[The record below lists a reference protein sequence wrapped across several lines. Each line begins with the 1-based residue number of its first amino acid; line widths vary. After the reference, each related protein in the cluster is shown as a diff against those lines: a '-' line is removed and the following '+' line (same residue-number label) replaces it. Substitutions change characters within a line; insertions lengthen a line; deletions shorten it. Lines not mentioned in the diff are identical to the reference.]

1 MKRPLHV
8 WSVFGLVSVI
18 LVASAGWFSV
28 RYVRNEEARIRAQL
42 SSEQDQSIRLALWRM
57 DSLVIPLI
65 ASEAAK
71 TPESFESTGV
81 VFVGD
86 ATSVTNSSR
95 YVLLNF
101 QACTDGSVTSPQAV
115 ITNLQ
120 EEEEQSQQQVA
131 FEPLN
136 TLERLAELQQNLNVA
151 KLTSLLPEA
160 PVISGQF
167 DVVANGYFDNNGSN
181 IVQNNAVYPPAVK
194 GQRSEKVIAD
204 YNTRQVRLQ
213 QLAQQ
218 NAIDNYPMTM
228 SPLTSIGTSQPLW
241 LDGRLIIARRAR
253 VGGLD
258 VVQGVWLDWDA
269 LRRDLLEEIDDL
281 FPEARLEPII
291 AADTET
297 TGNVLAAIPVALLV
311 DDVVVARSGWS
322 NQTVALIGAWLGLV
336 VAIGSVGYLLYA
348 VSSLSERRAAFVSA
362 VTHELRT
369 PLTTFQ
375 LYSDMLAE
383 GVIQDPQQKKE
394 YLETLRS
401 EATRLGHLVENVL
414 AYARL
419 ENRPRAPQ
427 QLISF
432 ADLMQQIIPRLKQ
445 RTVSIDGTFQSPTDF
460 PEVQVKVDASVI
472 EQILFNLIDNA
483 CKYGVR
489 RENAVIGIETTIEGK
504 CVHVDVFDNGPGI
517 DPQVK
522 GRLFQPFSKS
532 DREAAATVPGLGL
545 GLSLSLGLAKQQ
557 GGSLTLV
564 DTSKP
569 GARFRLEL
577 PVQATP

>member
-8 WSVFGLVSVI
+8 WSVFSLVSVI

-28 RYVRNEEARIRAQL
+28 RYVRNEEARIQAQL

-65 ASEAAK
+65 AAEAAK
-71 TPESFESTGV
+71 SPESFESQGV

-86 ATSVTNSSR
+86 AAPVTNSSR

-101 QACTDGSVTSPQAV
+101 QACTDGSVTSPQVVVSQLASDPE
-115 ITNLQ
+115 LQ
-120 EEEEQSQQQVA
+120 QQQVA
-131 FEPLN
+131 IEPLN
-136 TLERLAELQQNLNVA
+136 AQERLSELQQSLNVVE
-151 KLTSLLPEA
+151 LTSLLPEA
-160 PVISGQF
+160 PVITGQF
-167 DVVANGYFDNNGSN
+167 DVAANGYYDNSGSN
-181 IVQNNAVYPPAVK
+181 VFQNDDANPPAIK

-213 QLAQQ
+213 QLVQQ
-218 NAIDNYPMTM
+218 NAISNFAIPISPMTSM
-228 SPLTSIGTSQPLW
+228 GTSQPLW
-241 LDGRLIIARRAR
+241 LGGRLLIARRAQI
-253 VGGLD
+253 GGLD

-281 FPEARLEPII
+281 FPDARLEPII
-291 AADTET
+291 AADSET

-311 DDVVVARSGWS
+311 DDVVVTRSGWS

-383 GVIQDPQQKKE
+383 GVIQDPQQQKE

-427 QLISF
+427 QLMSF

-445 RTVSIDGTFQSPTDF
+445 RTVSIEGTFQSPADF

-489 RENAVIGIETTIEGK
+489 REHAVIGIETTIEGK
-504 CVHVDVFDNGPGI
+504 CVHIDVFDNGPGI
-517 DPQVK
+517 DPNVK
-522 GRLFQPFSKS
+522 NRLFQPFSKS

-545 GLSLSLGLAKQQ
+545 GLSLSLGLARQQ
-557 GGSLTLV
+557 GGSLTLAE
-564 DTSKP
+564 TSNP
-569 GARFRLEL
+569 GARFRLML
-577 PVQATP
+577 PVQA